1 MTRDLLPISNHFP
14 AIVRNALLDAA
25 ATKSPVMLD
34 RAIDAAVALYPDL
47 LFPRSINRA
56 EFAPRERSVD
66 PAVPPLGLHA
76 GTARSGLA

>member
-14 AIVRNALLDAA
+14 PIVRNALLDAA
-25 ATKSPVMLD
+25 ATRSPAMLD

-66 PAVPPLGLHA
+66 PAVPSLALQAAEA
-76 GTARSGLA
+76 GRERA